1 MLRLAQWTFFGTAGC
16 LVISLAYN
24 FYTFRTYGGEVLAK
38 GLLSATVLP
47 IVLAGPL
54 FFYLT
59 LKLRE
64 LAVANH
70 KLRDSASIDSLTGCL
85 NRGAFAAAV
94 ELGAARPGA
103 SGALLV
109 VDADHFKR
117 INDRFGHVAGDEALC
132 IIARAL
138 TESAGKGSIVGRL
151 GGEEFG
157 IFLPG
162 VKAGAAQDAA
172 ERMRFAVQS
181 AGFAPDE
188 KRWPLSVSIGV
199 ACFDDA
205 TSFTELFRIADRRLY
220 MAKMAGRN
228 RVEAV
233 NSGIETHASSI
244 LPERSLARKA

>member
-24 FYTFRTYGGEVLAK
+24 FFTFRSFGGEVLAK

-64 LAVANH
+64 LAIANH
-70 KLRDSASIDSLTGCL
+70 RLRDTASIDSLTGCL

-94 ELGAARPGA
+94 ELRAGRPGA

-138 TESAGKGSIVGRL
+138 TESAREGSIVGRL

-157 IFLPG
+157 ILLPG
-162 VKAGAAQDAA
+162 IPAGAVQDAA
-172 ERMRFAVQS
+172 ERMRFAVQA
-181 AGFAPDE
+181 AGFAPGE

-199 ACFDDA
+199 AFFDSA
-205 TSFTELFRIADRRLY
+205 TSFTELFRVADRRLY

-233 NSGIETHASSI
+233 NPGIETQAATI
-244 LPERSLARKA
+244 LPDRPLIRNA